1 VPGSVKRG
9 LRERPF
15 TEPGIDATDR
25 RAAGFTFI
33 MRLFDY
39 PASGNCYKV
48 RLLVA
53 HLGLTC
59 EVVTVDI
66 ATGETLTHEYLA
78 RNPAGRTPVLETDE
92 GESIAESGAILLYLA
107 RGTELLPDDA
117 LGQARV
123 HQWLFFEQNL
133 LEPNLGTARF
143 WRLTGRAA
151 LRPEAWERHREAGQ
165 AALEVIERHLQS
177 HDWLAL
183 DRFTVADI
191 AVYAYAHVA
200 DEAGIDTSAYPA
212 LRAWVARVAA
222 LPRHV
227 AGLAPYPPS
236 LAAGAGAR
244 SAHDPPPAGA

>member
-1 VPGSVKRG
+1 
-9 LRERPF
+9 
-15 TEPGIDATDR
+15 
-25 RAAGFTFI
+25 

-39 PASGNCYKV
+39 PASANCYKV
-48 RLLVA
+48 RLLLA
-53 HLGLTC
+53 HLGLAA

-66 ATGETLTHEYLA
+66 AAGDSLTPEFLA

-107 RGTELLPDDA
+107 RGSEFLPDDA

-133 LEPNLGTARF
+133 LEPNVGTARF

-151 LRPEAWERHREAGQ
+151 LRPEAWERHREAG
-165 AALEVIERHLQS
+165 AGALEALERHLQG

-183 DRFTVADI
+183 GRFTVADI

-200 DEAGIDTSAYPA
+200 HEAGIDTSAYPA
-212 LRAWVARVAA
+212 VRAWAARVAA
-222 LPRHV
+222 LPGHV
-227 AGLAPYPPS
+227 ADLAPYPPS
-236 LAAGAGAR
+236 LSAGASPG
-244 SAHDPPPAGA
+244 SVHDRRPTAG